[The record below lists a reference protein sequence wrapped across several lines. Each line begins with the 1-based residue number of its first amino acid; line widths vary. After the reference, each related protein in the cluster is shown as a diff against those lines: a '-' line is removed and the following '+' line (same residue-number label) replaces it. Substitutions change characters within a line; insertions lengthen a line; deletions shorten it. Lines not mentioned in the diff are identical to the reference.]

1 MSSTRI
7 ALIALAL
14 ATTLVACAKP
24 PQVEIDAAKGALAS
38 VEAAEA
44 ATYAPEALAEVSQ
57 AVAAADAEVAA
68 QAEKLAFLRN
78 YDTAKQLALDA
89 AAKAETAKQA
99 AIDAKAAAKA
109 AAEAA
114 VQATNDALAN
124 AQALLASLDEC
135 KKKPKDFA
143 SQVELLKGSLDG
155 LAARVAE
162 LPNHL
167 TSEKFSAASEQAAA
181 LAGEIATYATDI
193 EAVKAKISC

>member
-24 PQVEIDAAKGALAS
+24 PQVEIDAAKAALAS

-89 AAKAETAKQA
+89 ATKAETAKQA
-99 AIDAKAAAKA
+99 AIDAKAAAKT
-109 AAEAA
+109 AAEGA

-167 TSEKFSAASEQAAA
+167 SAEKFQAATEQATA
-181 LAGEIATYATDI
+181 LAGEIATYAADI
-193 EAVKAKISC
+193 EAAKAKISC